1 MRSAS
6 GIGTSPEL
14 RRGWSPK
21 SLPKCFGQVVFN
33 SAQMNRYDFPR
44 HTSRT
49 LRAGMVGDL

>member
-21 SLPKCFGQVVFN
+21 SLPKCFGQVVVN